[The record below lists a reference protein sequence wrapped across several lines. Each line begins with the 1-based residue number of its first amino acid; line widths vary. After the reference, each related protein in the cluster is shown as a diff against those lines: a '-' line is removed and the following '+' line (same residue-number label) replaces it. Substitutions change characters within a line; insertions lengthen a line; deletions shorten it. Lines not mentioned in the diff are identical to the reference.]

1 MWMPTS
7 FDLVEVVNGEGD
19 LVDVRVTT
27 GAANPL
33 VLACIALGGV
43 VDPDHRGWIVLLF
56 RWLFGLPRT

>member
-1 MWMPTS
+1 MPTS

-43 VDPDHRGWIVLLF
+43 VLRNVIDLF
-56 RWLFGLPRT
+56 EFVVKVFSGESTA